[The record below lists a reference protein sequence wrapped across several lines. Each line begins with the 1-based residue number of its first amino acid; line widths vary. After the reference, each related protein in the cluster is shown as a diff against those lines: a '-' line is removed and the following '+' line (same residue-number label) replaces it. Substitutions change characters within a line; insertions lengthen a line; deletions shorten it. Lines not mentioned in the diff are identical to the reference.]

1 MTRRSPLIMALIYFA
16 LGVLFT
22 VFATQNVSQN
32 GWGFFSY
39 FLVFLATLDFA
50 SALRM
55 AALHFKIRKLNKK

>member
-1 MTRRSPLIMALIYFA
+1 MRKQSPLIMAIIYLA

-22 VFATQNVSQN
+22 VFATQNVSQS

-50 SALRM
+50 SAIRM
-55 AALHFKIRKLNKK
+55 FALHLKVRKMRK